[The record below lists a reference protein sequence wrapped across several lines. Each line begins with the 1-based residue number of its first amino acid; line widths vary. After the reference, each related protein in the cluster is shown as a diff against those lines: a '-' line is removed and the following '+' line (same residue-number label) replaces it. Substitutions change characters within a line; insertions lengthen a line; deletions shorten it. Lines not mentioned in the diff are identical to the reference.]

1 MTNDSPAGLS
11 VAAAYKAK
19 NGGDTRRAVRHL
31 FPGSRRSTSA
41 TPGDTGETRSETDA
55 AAARWPIVVA
65 LLVDPEREA
74 NRLARLLDA
83 LPTERRRHEIADDVQ
98 RRPGAGRR
106 ASADLPPGASA
117 SGGCSS
123 DTGRSPLFRY
133 LLTKPRV

>member
-41 TPGDTGETRSETDA
+41 TPGDTGETRSETNA

-74 NRLARLLDA
+74 NRLARLLER
-83 LPTERRRHEIADDVQ
+83 LPAARRVHRVGDDN
-98 RRPGAGRR
+98 RRG
-106 ASADLPPGASA
+106 
-117 SGGCSS
+117 
-123 DTGRSPLFRY
+123 
-133 LLTKPRV
+133 V